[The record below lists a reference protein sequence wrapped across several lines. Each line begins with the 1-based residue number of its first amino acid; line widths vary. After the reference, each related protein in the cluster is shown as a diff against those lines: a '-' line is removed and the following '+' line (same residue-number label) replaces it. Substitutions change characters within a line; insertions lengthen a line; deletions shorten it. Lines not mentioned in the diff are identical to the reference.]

1 MRREIQILRAASL
14 KLRSVNEV
22 EQGTDWYLT
31 IIIIIII
38 ITTTTTTTTIILLY
52 SARMSK
58 TSEALEDRE
67 H

>member
-1 MRREIQILRAASL
+1 
-14 KLRSVNEV
+14 
-22 EQGTDWYLT
+22 
-31 IIIIIII
+31 
-38 ITTTTTTTTIILLY
+38 LY